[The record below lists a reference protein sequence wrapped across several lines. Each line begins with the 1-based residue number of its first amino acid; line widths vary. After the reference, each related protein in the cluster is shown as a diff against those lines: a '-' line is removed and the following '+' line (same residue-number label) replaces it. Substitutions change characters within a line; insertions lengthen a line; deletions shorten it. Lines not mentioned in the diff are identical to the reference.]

1 MGRRE
6 STYPG
11 SAKVEGVKKD
21 IDQNWETQRV
31 KGSYKKFDSVN
42 FERYAA
48 GHLMGRNSSVVRIT
62 CFFSL
67 MRAAGLTSGTD
78 LTLKAARVQHF
89 TGDTANKTNAA
100 HCIPGQ
106 IMVGND
112 NPWNLGLFLNR
123 PQAALQLRIAFGQTS
138 YLPRVFNVAD
148 TAHERVAGGS
158 GSAFLRACITVAKA
172 APVYRGEGVFK
183 TPGSLE
189 LAFVKDMCRIDRTT
203 VRNTF
208 ELWLNWVGAAYEL
221 ASEAVRNNK
230 FVENGMSKSEVL
242 EILWL
247 YKKLSSAAK
256 PSALLDQQM
265 DEIERVFNIKS

>member
-1 MGRRE
+1 MAATNNHVVLAAIDVGTNSVKLELAR
-6 STYPG
+6 PLPNG
-11 SAKVEGVKKD
+11 SF
-21 IDQNWETQRV
+21 ETLHE
-31 KGSYKKFDSVN
+31 
-42 FERYAA
+42 ERDP
-48 GHLMGRNSSVVRIT
+48 VR
-62 CFFSL
+62 
-67 MRAAGLTSGTD
+67 
-78 LTLKAARVQHF
+78 
-89 TGDTANKTNAA
+89 
-100 HCIPGQ
+100 P
-106 IMVGND
+106 
-112 NPWNLGLFLNR
+112 
-123 PQAALQLRIAFGQTS
+123 
-138 YLPRVFNVAD
+138 
-148 TAHERVAGGS
+148 
-158 GSAFLRACITVAKA
+158 
-172 APVYRGEGVFK
+172 GEGVFK